1 MGQIKCVL
9 FERAPEIARFYRRYS
24 SSTPCPAMPGEY
36 SYHDATVPMDVV
48 PLEGDTIHE
57 QDMPPKDDPLWPKM
71 CDRCKQYAFVD
82 DDRWQVFVD
91 WRFRNTETGEIVNFR
106 NLQVGAMYDCH
117 WYGKDMRGPDGKALV
132 VILPDRT
139 PWCIDGCAHP
149 PGQPP
154 VMPAWTRTG
163 TPPNVSASPSILTP
177 GYHGWLKDGVL
188 TDC

>member
-9 FERAPEIARFYRRYS
+9 FERVPEIARYYRRYAKDHE
-24 SSTPCPAMPGEY
+24 CEYKPGVM
-36 SYHDATVPMDVV
+36 SYCNACTFMDVI

-57 QDMPPKDDPLWPKM
+57 QPMPPKDDPMWPKG
-71 CDRCKQYAFVD
+71 CERCGYPFVD
-82 DDRWQVFVD
+82 EDRWQVFTD

-106 NLQVGAMYDCH
+106 ELPVGAMYDCH

-139 PWCIDGCAHP
+139 PWCIDGYAHP
-149 PGQPP
+149 KGQEPIP
-154 VMPAWTRTG
+154 HAWTRTG